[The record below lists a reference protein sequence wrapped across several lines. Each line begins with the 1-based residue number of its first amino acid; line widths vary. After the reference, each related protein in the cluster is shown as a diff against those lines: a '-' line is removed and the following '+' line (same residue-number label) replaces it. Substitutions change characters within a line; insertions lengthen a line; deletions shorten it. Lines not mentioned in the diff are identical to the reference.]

1 MNSKIAFFLI
11 FLFIFFLIGK
21 TSANEEFETAQ
32 RLFNM
37 KKYNKAIS
45 LLKKATKIN
54 TASTEAW
61 ILLGDCYSEIEKY
74 TQAINSYQQV
84 LLVNSD
90 HTKAIL
96 KIGISYSNMKH
107 HNAAIEVYKKVL
119 KINPNHKMAHF
130 CLGISYDSIGS
141 ISFAFKHYKILKTLD
156 KELAEKLYNIIFL
169 E

>member
-1 MNSKIAFFLI
+1 MSRKITSCII

-21 TSANEEFETAQ
+21 ASANEEFETAQ

-54 TASTEAW
+54 TKSTEAW

-74 TQAINSYQQV
+74 THAINSYQQV
-84 LLVNSD
+84 LLVNSE

-119 KINPNHKMAHF
+119 QINPNHKMAHF
-130 CLGISYDSIGS
+130 CLGISYDSTS
-141 ISFAFKHYKILKTLD
+141 RISLAFKHYKILKTLD